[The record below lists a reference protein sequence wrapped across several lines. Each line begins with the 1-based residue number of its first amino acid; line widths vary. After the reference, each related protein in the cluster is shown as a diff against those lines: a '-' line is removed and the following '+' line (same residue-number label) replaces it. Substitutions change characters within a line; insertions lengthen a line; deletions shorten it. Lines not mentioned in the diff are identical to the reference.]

1 MLSISTA
8 YSTFNKR
15 SWEKLLRQTRDLGFD
30 CLELNVEIPA
40 AWMDDIR
47 RSVDAGEIK
56 ISSLHNYCPAIE
68 KLPSGRTIYS
78 GLLLTSDDD
87 TERKLA
93 LDYTRRTMEHAARLG
108 AKAVVLHAGEVVT
121 DPTGREFSRYIHQFG
136 RNGKLYDHYFESI
149 RADRSRKADIF
160 MTRLLRAF
168 DELVPFAQQ
177 CGLVLGIENRF
188 HFHEIPDISEAGMI
202 LDRFRGGPVGY
213 WHDTGHAEIFVRM
226 GWVGKHADFLEPH
239 RGRIVGM
246 HLHDIKGMSD
256 HHAPGSGE
264 FDFSIL
270 STFVTAQTLLVIEA
284 HAKASGREL
293 EAMRSHLD
301 SAGLLHK

>member
-8 YSTFNKR
+8 YSANNKK

-30 CLELNVEIPA
+30 HLELNVEIPA

-56 ISSLHNYCPAIE
+56 ISSLHNYCPALE
-68 KLPSGRTIYS
+68 KLPPGRTIYS
-78 GLLLTSDDD
+78 GYLLTSDDD
-87 TERKLA
+87 DERKLA
-93 LDYTRRTMEHAARLG
+93 LTSTRRTMEHAARLG
-108 AKAVVLHAGEVVT
+108 AKAVVIHAGEVVT
-121 DPTGREFSRYIHQFG
+121 DPSGREFGRYIHQFG
-136 RNGKLYDHYFESI
+136 RSGKLYDHYYESI
-149 RADRSRKADIF
+149 RADRGRKAA
-160 MTRLLRAF
+160 TYLSRLLRAF
-168 DELVPFAQQ
+168 DDLVPFAQQ
-177 CGLVLGIENRF
+177 CGIMLGLENRF
-188 HFHEIPDISEAGMI
+188 HFHEIPDISEVSMI
-202 LDRFRGGPVGY
+202 LDRFRGGPIGY

-226 GWVGKHADFLEPH
+226 GWQGKHTDFLEPQ

-270 STFVTAQTLLVIEA
+270 KPFVTPETLLVVEA
-284 HAKASGREL
+284 HAKASDREL
-293 EAMRSHLD
+293 QSMKGTLI
-301 SAGLLHK
+301 SAGLVQN